1 MLIVGINGSPNDDGN
16 TVFLLQEALSAARK
30 SGAKTELL
38 DVAEVLQGVEP
49 PFCEVC
55 SSPCD
60 GSCGEGNKLSEAFDL
75 LRSVDGVI
83 MGSPV
88 YFGTVSGQLKVF
100 WDKTRV
106 LRREKVLLNVV
117 GGAVA
122 VGGARFGGQ
131 ETTLRALHDMML
143 VQGMIIV
150 GDGYREFDCG
160 HQGACAQ
167 RPTEDDEQGR
177 RRAYI
182 LGHHVLEVA
191 AATKELR
198 VR

>member
-1 MLIVGINGSPNDDGN
+1 MFIVGINGSPNHDGN
-16 TVFLLQEALSAARK
+16 TVFLLKEALAAAHK

-38 DVAEVLQGVEP
+38 HVAEILQGVEP
-49 PFCEVC
+49 PFCEIC

-60 GSCGEGNKLSEAFDL
+60 GVCGEGNKLGEASDL
-75 LRSVDGVI
+75 LRGVDGI
-83 MGSPV
+83 IIGSPV
-88 YFGTVSGQLKVF
+88 YFGTLSGQLKAF

-106 LRREKVLLNVV
+106 LRREKALLNVV
-117 GGAVA
+117 GGAIA

-131 ETTLRALHDMML
+131 ETTLKAIHDMML

-150 GDGYREFDCG
+150 GDGCQDFDCG

-167 RPTEDDEQGR
+167 RPAEKDENGR
-177 RRAYI
+177 RRAHI
-182 LGHHVLEVA
+182 LGQHVLEVA
-191 AATKELR
+191 GATKELR

>member
-1 MLIVGINGSPNDDGN
+1 MFIVGINGSPNHDGN
-16 TVFLLQEALSAARK
+16 TVFLLKEALAAAHK

-38 DVAEVLQGVEP
+38 HVAEILQGVEP
-49 PFCEVC
+49 PFCEIC

-60 GSCGEGNKLSEAFDL
+60 GVCGEGNKLGEASDL
-75 LRSVDGVI
+75 LRGVDGI
-83 MGSPV
+83 IIGSPV
-88 YFGTVSGQLKVF
+88 YFGTLSGQLKAF

-106 LRREKVLLNVV
+106 LRREKALLNVV
-117 GGAVA
+117 GGAIA

-131 ETTLRALHDMML
+131 ETTLKAIHDMML

-150 GDGYREFDCG
+150 GDGCQDFDCG

-167 RPTEDDEQGR
+167 RPAEKDENGR
-177 RRAYI
+177 RRAHI
-182 LGHHVLEVA
+182 LGQHVFEVA
-191 AATKELR
+191 GATKELR